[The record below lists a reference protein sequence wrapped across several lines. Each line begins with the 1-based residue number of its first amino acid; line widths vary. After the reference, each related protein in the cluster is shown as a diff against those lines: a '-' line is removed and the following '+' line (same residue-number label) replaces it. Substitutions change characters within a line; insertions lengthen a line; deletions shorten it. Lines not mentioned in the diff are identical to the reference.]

1 MMKICK
7 HSPPQPLFFDS
18 DKKERAD
25 ISERQTEVDL
35 KARLGDLEGGTNV
48 GKNHKGAFVT
58 LNDRKT
64 GFSWSMQLDT
74 KESDGVADAIIKMLS
89 PFAGYLHTLTFDNGR
104 EFVRHEKVSKALG
117 IKIYFAKPY
126 HSSERGANENPNA
139 LYSQYIPKGT
149 DFSTLDKDTLPLS
162 GILIN
167 TRPRKRLNF
176 FSPIQEIHRIFA
188 TDIKFKT
195 IFNEIALVT

>member
-7 HSPPQPLFFDS
+7 HSRPPLFFDS

-25 ISERQTEVDL
+25 ISERPTEVDL

-126 HSSERGANENPNA
+126 HSRERGANENPNG
-139 LYSQYIPKGT
+139 LYRQYIPKGT
-149 DFSTLDKDTLPLS
+149 NRKKSTFRCSVEHVFGFEEGSMHRLTTRTIGLMRAKSDIFLTNLIYNFLPL
-162 GILIN
+162 
-167 TRPRKRLNF
+167 
-176 FSPIQEIHRIFA
+176 
-188 TDIKFKT
+188 
-195 IFNEIALVT
+195 